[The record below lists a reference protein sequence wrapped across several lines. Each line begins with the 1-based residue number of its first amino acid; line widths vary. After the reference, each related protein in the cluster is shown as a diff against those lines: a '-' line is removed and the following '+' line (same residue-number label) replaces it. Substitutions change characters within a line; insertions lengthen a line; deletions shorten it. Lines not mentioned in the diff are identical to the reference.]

1 MTVASSMTVAEL
13 KADPEPAAVQP
24 LIEVRGLVTHFPTR
38 TGVVKAVDGV
48 SFSIAPGRTL
58 CVVGE
63 SGSGKSVTA
72 RSILQIVDAPG
83 RIVAGEMIFRRS
95 DGSTVDLA
103 KLDPRGKAIR
113 SIRGAEIAMIFQEP
127 MSSLSPVHTVGDQIM
142 EVLILHLGMK
152 TKEARARCI
161 ELLGQVE
168 IPNPERAVDRYTFE
182 FSGGMRQ
189 RVMIAMALACNP
201 KLLIA
206 DEPTTALDVTT
217 QAEILD
223 LIRRLQKQYGMAVM
237 FITHDMG
244 VVAEIADDV
253 IVMHYGK
260 VKESGPVDTI
270 FHAPQ
275 DDYTKMLIGS
285 VLRLERKAEI
295 RLKRAPINPATPP
308 VIEVRDLRMHF
319 GSSKALVKAVDGVS
333 LKVLPGETLGIVGES
348 GSGKTTMGRCLLRAW
363 NPTSGEMVYRR
374 PDGSTVDLVAADK
387 QTLRACRREIRM
399 IFQDPVG
406 SLNPRMTVAQIIGEP
421 LLVNGVAEGRALDD
435 RVATLMEQVGLN
447 PDWRE
452 RYPHAFSGGQRQR
465 IGIARAISLEP
476 RVIVADEATSALD
489 VSLRSQMLDLMMNLQ
504 DRLGLSYVF
513 ISHDIGVIRYMCDR
527 VAVMY
532 KGKVVEAGETEQ
544 VCDRP
549 DHPYT
554 KALLSAIRDRIRAS
568 ARSTSGIATQAD
580 ARHED
585 HRNPHLP
592 DACWRSEPEDLG
604 GGRLLRHAGLFEE
617 PHRHA
622 QLALREDLHR

>member
-1 MTVASSMTVAEL
+1 MIM
-13 KADPEPAAVQP
+13 ADVKPAAGTTDALP
-24 LIEVRGLVTHFPTR
+24 LIDVRNLATHFPTR
-38 TGVVKAVDGV
+38 TGIVKAVDGV

-83 RIVAGEMIFRRS
+83 RIVSGEMLFRRS

-103 KLDPRGKAIR
+103 KLDPRGRAIR
-113 SIRGAEIAMIFQEP
+113 AIRGADIAMIFQEP

-142 EVLILHLGMK
+142 EVLRLHLRMSK
-152 TKEARARCI
+152 KDARARCV
-161 ELLGQVE
+161 ELLSQVE
-168 IPNPERAVDRYTFE
+168 IPNPDKAVDRYTFE

-223 LIRRLQKQYGMAVM
+223 LIRRLQSSYGMAVM

-253 IVMHYGK
+253 IVMYHGK
-260 VKESGPVDTI
+260 VMEAGPVDAI

-275 DDYTKMLIGS
+275 NDYTKMLIGS
-285 VLRLERKAEI
+285 VQRLEQKAEI
-295 RLKRAPINPATPP
+295 RLKRAAIDESAAP
-308 VIEVRDLRMHF
+308 VIDIRDLKMHF
-319 GSSKALVKAVDGVS
+319 GALKAVDGVS
-333 LKVLPGETLGIVGES
+333 LRVLPGETLGIVGES
-348 GSGKTTMGRCLLRAW
+348 GSGKTTMGRCLLRVY
-363 NPTSGEMVYRR
+363 NPTAGEMMYRR
-374 PDGSTVDLVAADK
+374 ADGSTLDLVKADK
-387 QTLRACRREIRM
+387 PTLQECRREIRM

-406 SLNPRMTVAQIIGEP
+406 SLNPRMTVEQIIGEP
-421 LLVNGVAEGRALDD
+421 LLVND
-435 RVATLMEQVGLN
+435 VATGKALEERVCMLMEQVGLD

-465 IGIARAISLEP
+465 IGIARAISLNP

-532 KGKVVEAGETEQ
+532 RGKVVETGLADQ
-544 VCDRP
+544 VCNAP
-549 DHPYT
+549 EHPYT
-554 KALLSAIRDRIRAS
+554 KALLSAIPRPDPRQ
-568 ARSTSGIATQAD
+568 RSIHK
-580 ARHED
+580 RH
-585 HRNPHLP
+585 RY
-592 DACWRSEPEDLG
+592 
-604 GGRLLRHAGLFEE
+604 AGEGV
-617 PHRHA
+617 
-622 QLALREDLHR
+622 